1 MRDLAGAMEGLEG
14 KTLKKNVKLEKS
26 QRPKG
31 GSAVGVM
38 VVTGRNQTVGVPLH
52 SGLHLAGNREVFQRG
67 NQLWQPKFQVANYQ
81 DGLHNLQD
89 PVPKINK

>member
-31 GSAVGVM
+31 GSTVGVKA
-38 VVTGRNQTVGVPLH
+38 VTGRNQTVGVPLN
-52 SGLHLAGNREVFQRG
+52 SGLHRAGNREVFQRKPVVATKISSD
-67 NQLWQPKFQVANYQ
+67 QLPRWAT
-81 DGLHNLQD
+81 
-89 PVPKINK
+89 